1 MFEELLRRLRGGR
14 RRSPVKRSPEEILRS
29 CKRQTEFEE
38 PQEFKIEFTDIQ
50 REEKNAEAFVPY
62 VKDVI
67 NPDEEKFYG
76 MFVLDIKDESDMNNY
91 ISKLKALKGFDKFRY
106 NLSLNWLRTR
116 LSRVEKILS
125 DIDSRRDFDNEEFN
139 SNLALKVRDL
149 SRNMLDIYRDTES
162 ASQLDADSRRQLRE
176 LTENYLSSIGVE
188 KKIFH
193 VGDAFNDW
201 ADLGM
206 ENSHEQINTSERSL
220 DSTLAEIKIQP
231 HIIYYR
237 GEFGETDSLIFGGIC
252 RVYKFKE

>member
-29 CKRQTEFEE
+29 CKRQPEFEE
-38 PQEFKIEFTDIQ
+38 PQEFEIEF
-50 REEKNAEAFVPY
+50 
-62 VKDVI
+62 
-67 NPDEEKFYG
+67 PDPPG
-76 MFVLDIKDESDMNNY
+76 SGVFVLNVKNEGDMNNY
-91 ISKLKALKGFDKFRY
+91 ISKLKALKDFDKFRY

-125 DIDSRRDFDNEEFN
+125 DIDSRRNFDNEEFN

-149 SRNMLDIYRDTES
+149 SKIMLDIYRDAES

-193 VGDAFNDW
+193 VGDSFNDW